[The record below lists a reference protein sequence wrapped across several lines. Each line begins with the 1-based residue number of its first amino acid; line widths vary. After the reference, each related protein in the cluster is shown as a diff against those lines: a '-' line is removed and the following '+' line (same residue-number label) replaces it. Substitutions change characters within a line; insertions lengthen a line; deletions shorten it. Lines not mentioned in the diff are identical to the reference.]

1 MSGEFRVYRPD
12 GTTRE
17 TEFSATAN
25 FIRGS
30 HLSILRDISDRKQT
44 EARLQQQL
52 DREQLV
58 TQITDSIRQTL
69 DLDQILQVAVDQV
82 RRFLQTDRVII
93 FRFRSDWQGTVV
105 AESVGP
111 GWTAILSTTLRDP
124 CFGEEVGIALQQAVS
139 QSKLLLVSTAGQCS
153 QVHQSGWPS
162 HPVNT

>member
-82 RRFLQTDRVII
+82 RHFLQNRPGNYLSVSVRLAGHGRCRIGRSRLDRNSLDHPS
-93 FRFRSDWQGTVV
+93 RS
-105 AESVGP
+105 
-111 GWTAILSTTLRDP
+111 
-124 CFGEEVGIALQQAVS
+124 
-139 QSKLLLVSTAGQCS
+139 LL
-153 QVHQSGWPS
+153 W
-162 HPVNT
+162 